1 MEKKKSTER
10 YYSIKLKKEDPIAKK
25 LEKIVNKYNVSI
37 NAAFKIYLTDLELKT
52 ISQNTAKL
60 NEEIKLES
68 NNKIAEV
75 EVQSENRVIDNL
87 QIAQPVKLHVESDTI
102 KKAENIVTTGKPS
115 KKSSFKNLMG

>member
-87 QIAQPVKLHVESDTI
+87 QIAQPVKLHVESDTP

-115 KKSSFKNLMG
+115 KKNAFKSMMG